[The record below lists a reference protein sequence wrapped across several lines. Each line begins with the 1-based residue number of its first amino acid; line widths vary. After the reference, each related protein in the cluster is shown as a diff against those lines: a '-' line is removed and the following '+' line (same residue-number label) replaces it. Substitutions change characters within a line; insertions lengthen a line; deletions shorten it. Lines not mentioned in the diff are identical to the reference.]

1 MISDEVR
8 LPFACD
14 DTRRPAEF
22 ATRDCAR
29 SYYARLQPTSPTSRE
44 VRSQMVRADPIVE
57 RFEQAQNRLVLQASD
72 LSLRTIA
79 DMVKSGAIDV
89 APEFQ
94 RRERWGPEKRSA
106 LIESFLLNI
115 PVPPIYL
122 AEDEFGSYSVIDGK
136 QRITAIADFMNGET
150 PLIRLERFIEIDGL
164 SFSALPPP
172 LQNFLTVRPAIRAVS
187 LLRQSDPNLKYEV
200 FHRLNS
206 GGEPLNAQ
214 EIRNVLYRG
223 PLNELIVDLGGD
235 EFLRAQLKIRN
246 AKSPNYRKMLDAEWV
261 LRFLTL
267 SHSWDDFSG
276 DLRVSMDSF
285 MARHQFADKN
295 DLTAMGSDF
304 RASLRDCAHLWG
316 ANAFKRPEGDGWR
329 DLALAGMFDAQMIA
343 VHQVGSQVVRKLSSP
358 NRAILDATRKLFED
372 ESFESSVR
380 TATNTPSR
388 LRYRVARMTEMLQEF
403 V

>member
-1 MISDEVR
+1 MSR
-8 LPFACD
+8 L
-14 DTRRPAEF
+14 
-22 ATRDCAR
+22 
-29 SYYARLQPTSPTSRE
+29 
-44 VRSQMVRADPIVE
+44 DPVVE

-79 DMVKSGAIDV
+79 DMVKSEAIDV

-136 QRITAIADFMNGET
+136 QRITAIADFMNGEV
-150 PLIRLERFIEIDGL
+150 PLTRLERFSEIEGKA
-164 SFSALPPP
+164 FSDLPPP

-223 PLNELIVDLGGD
+223 PLNELVVRLGED
-235 EFLRAQLKIRN
+235 KFLRSQLKIRN
-246 AKSPNYRKMLDAEWV
+246 SKSPNYRKMLDAEWV

-267 SHSWDDFSG
+267 SESWDDFSG
-276 DLRVSMDSF
+276 DLRVSMDHF
-285 MARHQFADKN
+285 MAEHQLAED
-295 DLTAMGSDF
+295 DELGVMRRDF
-304 RASLRDCAHLWG
+304 RGSLQGCEHLWG
-316 ANAFKRPEGDGWR
+316 PDAFKRPEGNGWR

-343 VHQVGSQVVRKLSSP
+343 VQEVGARVVKKLGE
-358 NRAILDATRKLFED
+358 RDLGVRRATRDLFQD
-372 ESFESSVR
+372 EEFESSVR

-388 LRYRVARMTEMLQEF
+388 LRYRVTRMTEMLQEF

>member
-1 MISDEVR
+1 MRVAPPDAQGSTVR
-8 LPFACD
+8 DFGD
-14 DTRRPAEF
+14 GF
-22 ATRDCAR
+22 
-29 SYYARLQPTSPTSRE
+29 PTIRE
-44 VRSQMVRADPIVE
+44 VRSQMVRVDPIVE

-79 DMVKSGAIDV
+79 DMVKSAAIDV

-150 PLIRLERFIEIDGL
+150 PLTRLERFTEIEGM
-164 SFSALPPP
+164 SFPTLPPP

-223 PLNELIVDLGGD
+223 PLNELIVSLGGD

-246 AKSPNYRKMLDAEWV
+246 TKSPNYRKMLDAEWV

-267 SHSWDDFSG
+267 SDSWDDFSG

-285 MARHQFADKN
+285 MASYQFAAED
-295 DLTAMGSDF
+295 DLKSMRREF
-304 RASLRDCAHLWG
+304 RASLRGCAHLWG
-316 ANAFKRPEGDGWR
+316 VNAFKRPEGNGWR

-343 VHQVGSQVVRKLSSP
+343 IREVGSRAVMKLGDQD
-358 NRAILDATRKLFED
+358 AAVLKATRELFED
-372 ESFESSVR
+372 EEFESSVR

>member
-1 MISDEVR
+1 M
-8 LPFACD
+8 
-14 DTRRPAEF
+14 TRH
-22 ATRDCAR
+22 
-29 SYYARLQPTSPTSRE
+29 
-44 VRSQMVRADPIVE
+44 DPIVE

-79 DMVKSGAIDV
+79 DMVKTEAIDV

-136 QRITAIADFMNGET
+136 QRITAVADFMNGGS
-150 PLIRLERFIEIDGL
+150 PLTRLERFTEIEGM
-164 SFSALPPP
+164 SFGQLPPP

-223 PLNELIVDLGGD
+223 PLNELVVRLGGD
-235 EFLRAQLKIRN
+235 DFLREQLKIRN
-246 AKSPNYRKMLDAEWV
+246 TKAPNYRKMLDAEWV

-267 SHSWDDFSG
+267 SDSWDDFSG
-276 DLRVSMDSF
+276 DLRVSMDQF
-285 MARHQFADKN
+285 MAVNQYAED
-295 DLTAMGSDF
+295 TALAGMRRDF
-304 RASLRDCAHLWG
+304 NASLRGCQHLWG
-316 ANAFKRPEGDGWR
+316 RNAFKRPEGNGWR

-343 VHQVGSQVVRKLSSP
+343 VLEAGP
-358 NRAILDATRKLFED
+358 RAVQRLKEQDRRVQRATRDLFDD
-372 ESFESSVR
+372 EEFEGSVR

-388 LRYRVARMTEMLQEF
+388 LRYRVVRMTEMLQEF